1 MTPEAMPSP
10 SVRVDDL
17 VEIGSLFAG
26 RYVIE
31 RHLGRGGMGF
41 VVLAYEPDRD
51 ERVALKVLNPEV
63 AKSPQA
69 VERFEREARAMAKLP
84 TDHVA
89 KVLGLGRSE
98 TGVPF
103 MCMEFL
109 EGESLGEYLAR
120 HGPLPLPMAVGFV
133 LQACEALGHAHAAG
147 IVHRDVK
154 PSNFFLVPRDDGSLA
169 LKVLDFGIAKEV
181 EGKRVTHT
189 SEVFGSPEYMSPEQ
203 VRATKDVDA
212 RSDIWALGVCLYEL
226 ASGRL
231 PFEGTS
237 VFEAGSK
244 ILFERHRALSAM
256 VPDVPA
262 ELSSIVDQCLEKRP
276 ERRYASTRE
285 LAEAL
290 ESCGTGRALA
300 RQNAEAELL
309 AASNANPTE
318 LAMSLQ
324 DSSVRA
330 SAGVAGAPSR
340 TGDREPG
347 ARPRSVAVAARPS
360 SFGQRS
366 VGHAAFVMLALSGVA
381 LLASLWRAMSHGEQ
395 DTDPSHAVGS
405 SETR

>member
-1 MTPEAMPSP
+1 MDE
-10 SVRVDDL
+10 L

-41 VVLAYEPDRD
+41 VVLAYEPARD
-51 ERVALKVLNPEV
+51 ERVALKVLNPDV
-63 AKSPQA
+63 ARSPHA

-89 KVLGLGRSE
+89 KVIGLGRSE

-109 EGESLGEYLAR
+109 EGESLGEYLGR

-154 PSNFFLVPRDDGSLA
+154 PSNFFLVPRDDGAIA

-244 ILFERHRALSAM
+244 ILFERHKPLSEIAPQVPLELSA
-256 VPDVPA
+256 
-262 ELSSIVDQCLEKRP
+262 IVDQCLEKRP
-276 ERRYASTRE
+276 ERRYASTQE

-290 ESCGTGRALA
+290 ETCCAGRAVA
-300 RQNAEAELL
+300 RQAAEAE
-309 AASNANPTE
+309 
-318 LAMSLQ
+318 
-324 DSSVRA
+324 VRA
-330 SAGVAGAPSR
+330 ATFREPEVPSSSGSHGASAPVSGTRPSR
-340 TGDREPG
+340 SADASVPAFF
-347 ARPRSVAVAARPS
+347 ARRA
-360 SFGQRS
+360 
-366 VGHAAFVMLALSGVA
+366 VGHAAFVLLALSGLA
-381 LLASLWRAMSHGEQ
+381 LGASLWRAKSRADKGSGSNHAAASSVARASGE
-395 DTDPSHAVGS
+395 
-405 SETR
+405 R